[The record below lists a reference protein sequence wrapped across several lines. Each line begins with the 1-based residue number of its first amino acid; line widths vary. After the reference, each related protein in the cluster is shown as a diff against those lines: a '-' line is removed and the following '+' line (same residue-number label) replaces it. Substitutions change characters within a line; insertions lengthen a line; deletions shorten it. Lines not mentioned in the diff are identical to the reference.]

1 MICEQIAPVQGATQR
16 STRNRLLGRGGR
28 AGTRKKKKLTDKKA
42 GRLIRNSAISVRV
55 SVRIWAKLRIR
66 TGVKI
71 RIRTRTRI
79 RTRIGTR
86 PRAQA
91 RVMLYMNTDRARTAL
106 TESSR
111 R

>member
-1 MICEQIAPVQGATQR
+1 MSKLHLSREPRKEAPETGSWAEAAEQGHE
-16 STRNRLLGRGGR
+16 
-28 AGTRKKKKLTDKKA
+28 KKKLMDKKA
-42 GRLIRNSAISVRV
+42 GRIIRNSAIRVRLW
-55 SVRIWAKLRIR
+55 IWSKLRIR

-71 RIRTRTRI
+71 RIRTRTRIRI